1 MDLIFILIL
10 TIISIPVVE
19 LTLGVPRII
28 LGVIILLIFPGYSLM
43 SALFPGKKNITGIER
58 AGLTLVLSFAVVSL
72 TGLALNYTPWGIKLQ
87 PITIS
92 MCVIIFVLICI
103 AYLRRRRLSETE
115 RFSLHFSVRLPHWR
129 NVGHFD
135 KVLYIVLAVVVV
147 GSISTLGYV
156 IAKPKPQEAFTN
168 FYMLGPAGKMENYP
182 NSLRISQ
189 SASITLG
196 IENKENQAASYT
208 VSVVFDGQTVQT
220 LGPFTLANKE
230 KWSGDIT
237 LTPSRIGDN
246 QKVEFLLFKQGISE
260 PYLTLRLWLD
270 VTQ

>member
-1 MDLIFILIL
+1 MDLIFILIV

-19 LTLGVPRII
+19 FTQGVPRII

-58 AGLTLVLSFAVVSL
+58 TGLTLVLSFAVVSL

-92 MCVIIFVLICI
+92 ICVIIFLFASI
-103 AYLRRRRLSETE
+103 AYLRRQRLSETE
-115 RFSLHFSVRLPHWR
+115 RFSFRFSFRLPNWR
-129 NVGHFD
+129 NEGQFD
-135 KVLYIVLAVVVV
+135 KVLYIVLAVVVI
-147 GSISTLGYV
+147 GSVSTLGYV

-168 FYMLGPAGKMENYP
+168 FYMLGPTGKMENYP
-182 NSLRISQ
+182 NSISINQ
-189 SASITLG
+189 SARITLG
-196 IENKENQAASYT
+196 IENNENEAAGYT
-208 VSVVFDGQTVQT
+208 ISVIFDGQTMQT
-220 LGPFTLANKE
+220 LGPLKLADKE
-230 KWSGDIT
+230 KWSSDIT
-237 LTPSRIGDN
+237 LTPTRIGDN
-246 QKVEFLLFKQGISE
+246 QKVEFLLYKQGISE